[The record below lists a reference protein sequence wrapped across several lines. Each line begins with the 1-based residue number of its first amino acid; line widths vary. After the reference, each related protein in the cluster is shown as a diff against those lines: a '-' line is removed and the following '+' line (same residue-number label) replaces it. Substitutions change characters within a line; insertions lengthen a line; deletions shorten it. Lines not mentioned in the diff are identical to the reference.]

1 MKSVILIFLDGVGIG
16 KADETVNPFFRE
28 EFNFTLKLFDSV
40 PHLKNQFLRNDDG
53 IYVFPAD
60 ATFNAPGLPQSG
72 TGQTAILCGIDAVKI
87 VGKHFGPFPHSSL
100 NEVLKEKNIYNELR
114 KLGFSSVFANAYPPK
129 FFDYLRKGHTRVAAT
144 TKAARFG
151 NIALNTI
158 ENLNRGGALSHEIDN
173 SRWIEK
179 LRLPVKKI
187 TPETAAENLLS
198 LAEKFNFVFYEF
210 FYTDHW
216 GHGRNLDF
224 YSRGIKTL
232 NQFLLRLIKN
242 LNAGQTLII
251 CSDHG
256 NFEDLSVKTHTKNPA
271 FMLSA
276 GENANIASKKI
287 KTIADIKSAV
297 IEILSKHPQNKLFT

>member
-16 KADETVNPFFRE
+16 KANETENPFFRE
-28 EFNFTLKLFDSV
+28 EFNFTRKLFGSV
-40 PHLKNQFLRNDDG
+40 PHLKNRFLKNDDG
-53 IYVFPAD
+53 VCVFPAD

-87 VGKHFGPFPHSSL
+87 AGKHFGPFPHSSL
-100 NEVLKEKNIYNELR
+100 NEVLKEKNIYTELR
-114 KLGFSSVFANAYPPK
+114 KLGLSSIFANAYPPK
-129 FFDYLRKGHTRVAAT
+129 FFDYLNKGHARVAAT
-144 TKAARFG
+144 TKAAQFG

-158 ENLNRGGALSHEIDN
+158 ENLNRGDGLSHEIDN

-187 TPETAAENLLS
+187 TAETAANNLLS
-198 LAEKFNFVFYEF
+198 LATKFNFVFYEY

-224 YSRGIKTL
+224 YSHGIKVL
-232 NQFLLRLIKN
+232 NQFLLHLIKN
-242 LNAGQTLII
+242 LKAGQTLII

-256 NFEDLSVKTHTKNPA
+256 NFEDLSVKTHTRNPV

-276 GENANIASKKI
+276 GENSDIVSNKI
-287 KTIADIKSAV
+287 KTIADIKSTA
-297 IEILSKHPQNKLFT
+297 IEILLENK